1 MAFVFSLAAVA
12 TVRRERE
19 RQAERALAAVLRE
32 IQRTQATLARLETE
46 LREMAAA
53 RLAAASRQLTG
64 VSLHEQYARME
75 LLRTARGEVVA
86 HLGALT
92 AQREQ
97 QQLLYIAAHRDR
109 DLLNELEQ
117 RQRAIFQGEQALRE
131 QKRNDDL
138 FLARRLR
145 R

>member
-19 RQAERALAAVLRE
+19 RQAERALTAVLAE

-46 LREMAAA
+46 LRDMAAD
-53 RLAAASRQLTG
+53 RLAAALQQLTG
-64 VSLHEQYARME
+64 VSLHEQYARIE

-86 HLGALT
+86 HLDALA

-97 QQLLYIAAHRDR
+97 QQLFYLAAHRDR
-109 DLLNELEQ
+109 DSAGRTGTESASHLP
-117 RQRAIFQGEQALRE
+117 
-131 QKRNDDL
+131 
-138 FLARRLR
+138 RRTSAP
-145 R
+145 